1 MSNTNSRS
9 VDVESTRTSR
19 VSIVALILGLLAV
32 PGSTLTWSTR
42 ADDSFVWPGGGFAW
56 GAPLA
61 IAAVAVGV
69 HAVRRGAPA
78 RRAAVAGVV
87 LGAAM
92 IAMLAIWT
100 IVESL

>member
-1 MSNTNSRS
+1 MSNASSRS
-9 VDVESTRTSR
+9 VDVEPTGTGRLS
-19 VSIVALILGLLAV
+19 VLALVLGVLSV

-61 IAAVAVGV
+61 VAAVAVGI
-69 HAVRRGAPA
+69 HAVRRGVPG
-78 RRAAVAGVV
+78 RRAAIAGVV

-92 IAMLAIWT
+92 IAMLTIWT
-100 IVESL
+100 AIESL